1 MAAPAGDAVVDWPR
15 RINRAMAKISP
26 WWIYG
31 LGFIPAAWYFWLG
44 ATGSLSA
51 NPVQAFEHLL
61 GEWTLRFLIATL
73 LVTPIRDLTR
83 VNLFR
88 FRRALGLMSFY
99 YALMHVLTYA
109 ILDRALVFPE
119 IVADVIKR
127 PYIMVGMAAFVGLV
141 ALAVTSNNWSI
152 RKMGRNWGRLHL
164 LIYPAAILGVTHFI
178 MAVKSWPPRP
188 LIYIAIIAVLL
199 LYRLAK
205 YTAAQ
210 RPFASA

>member
-1 MAAPAGDAVVDWPR
+1 MAVSSSDASMDWPR
-15 RINRAMAKISP
+15 RINRTVAKISP

-31 LGFIPAAWYFWLG
+31 LGMIPAVWYFWQG
-44 ATGSLSA
+44 ATGKLSA
-51 NPVQAFEHLL
+51 NPVQSFEHLL

-109 ILDRALVFPE
+109 ILDRALVLSE
-119 IVADVIKR
+119 IVADIIKR

-188 LIYIAIIAVLL
+188 LVYIAIIAVLL

>member
-1 MAAPAGDAVVDWPR
+1 MDWPR
-15 RINRAMAKISP
+15 RINRTVAKISP

-31 LGFIPAAWYFWLG
+31 LGMIPAVWYFWQG
-44 ATGSLSA
+44 ATGKLSA
-51 NPVQAFEHLL
+51 NPVQSFEHLL

-109 ILDRALVFPE
+109 ILDRALVLSE
-119 IVADVIKR
+119 IVADIIKR

-188 LIYIAIIAVLL
+188 LVYIAIIAVLL